1 MFINSFRAF
10 LGEKEDMV
18 MRLNFDKAVF
28 FRDTYQS
35 IVLITFGLGEIG
47 NFYPS
52 QYKLDSYFKSTLIV
66 YRNKNSIVFL
76 WHTFD
81 KIKRKLKVGL
91 GSNNSTS
98 NISL

>member
-18 MRLNFDKAVF
+18 MRLNFDRAVF

-35 IVLITFGLGEIG
+35 IVLIAFGLGEIG

-52 QYKLDSYFKSTLIV
+52 
-66 YRNKNSIVFL
+66 
-76 WHTFD
+76 
-81 KIKRKLKVGL
+81 
-91 GSNNSTS
+91 
-98 NISL
+98 

>member
-18 MRLNFDKAVF
+18 MRLNFDRAVF

-35 IVLITFGLGEIG
+35 IVLIAFGLGEIG

-52 QYKLDSYFKSTLIV
+52 QYKLDA
-66 YRNKNSIVFL
+66 
-76 WHTFD
+76 
-81 KIKRKLKVGL
+81 KLKAP
-91 GSNNSTS
+91 
-98 NISL
+98 